1 MHDTKVKLK
10 NGEEYWGPMWEFRPE
25 FNWFS
30 IIDTATDDGEIRKIC
45 IDDIESAITGGERI
59 SIDSVGDQDEVERAR
74 KFLEQGRQFGW
85 DDIPEEKFDWE

>member
-10 NGEEYWGPMWEFRPE
+10 NGEEYWGPMDTFRPE
-25 FNWFS
+25 FGWFT
-30 IIDTATDDGEIRKIC
+30 IIDTATELGELRKIHFSEV
-45 IDDIESAITGGERI
+45 ESAITGGQRMTI
-59 SIDSVGDQDEVERAR
+59 HDFGDQDEVERAR